1 MLRKAAL
8 LLRSTGTDYSPYSCR
23 ESRYAQAAFARAYD
37 GRQAASHGCGRPE
50 GSGGVP
56 SASNRHRYGR
66 GLGRERQLLF
76 DSGGQLCAP
85 MKTDEAEHLTRVRVM
100 ERLCEL
106 LELAQA
112 GYSSALEG
120 LIANGMIRTGRTIS
134 QRHLPADYYFELST

>member
-1 MLRKAAL
+1 MNDRCAK
-8 LLRSTGTDYSPYSCR
+8 C
-23 ESRYAQAAFARAYD
+23 
-37 GRQAASHGCGRPE
+37 H
-50 GSGGVP
+50 
-56 SASNRHRYGR
+56 NRHRYGR

-85 MKTDEAEHLTRVRVM
+85 MKTDEAEHLTRVRAM

>member
-1 MLRKAAL
+1 
-8 LLRSTGTDYSPYSCR
+8 
-23 ESRYAQAAFARAYD
+23 
-37 GRQAASHGCGRPE
+37 
-50 GSGGVP
+50 
-56 SASNRHRYGR
+56 
-66 GLGRERQLLF
+66 
-76 DSGGQLCAP
+76 

-134 QRHLPADYYFELST
+134 QRHLPADCYFELST